1 MALVKCPECGRE
13 NVSDTAQCC
22 PECGFGIHDYFV
34 QRQNEQIAKEN
45 AVSAAQKAKV
55 RKEKEAE
62 ELERRL
68 ANIKSPEKPRKGVY
82 IAGGVVCGMIGAL
95 WMALALYDGFHFFKF
110 CIAAVLLVI
119 AFASH
124 SAYKDAVSDYNL
136 SQTDFRAYQQKII
149 SAEDAR
155 KAEAARIAYEKA
167 KKATAPVKCP
177 KCGSTAIAT
186 VNRGYSLVWGFIG
199 SGKPMNVC
207 QKCGY
212 KFDPK
217 KG

>member
-1 MALVKCPECGRE
+1 MALIKCPECGKE
-13 NVSDTAQCC
+13 NVSDSAQCC

-34 QRQNEQIAKEN
+34 KQQNERMAKEN

-55 RKEKEAE
+55 QKEKEAE
-62 ELERRL
+62 ELKHRL
-68 ANIKSPEKPRKGVY
+68 ANIKVPEEPRKGVY
-82 IAGGVVCGMIGAL
+82 VAGGAVCGIIGVL
-95 WMALALYDGFHFFKF
+95 WLVMSLYDGFHFFKF
-110 CIAAVLLVI
+110 CIAAFFFIMAATAYSV
-119 AFASH
+119 
-124 SAYKDAVSDYNL
+124 YKDAVSDYNL
-136 SQTDFRAYQQKII
+136 SQTDFSAYQQKVIR
-149 SAEDAR
+149 AEDAR
-155 KAEAARIAYEKA
+155 KAEEIRIANEKA

-217 KG
+217 K

>member
-110 CIAAVLLVI
+110 CIAAVFLVM

-124 SAYKDAVSDYNL
+124 SSYKDAVSYYNI
-136 SQTDFRAYQQKII
+136 SKTFSREYHNKIFW
-149 SAEDAR
+149 AVVAR
-155 KAEAARIAYEKA
+155 
-167 KKATAPVKCP
+167 TA
-177 KCGSTAIAT
+177 
-186 VNRGYSLVWGFIG
+186 
-199 SGKPMNVC
+199 
-207 QKCGY
+207 
-212 KFDPK
+212 
-217 KG
+217 

>member
-22 PECGFGIHDYFV
+22 PECGFGIHDYFIQ
-34 QRQNEQIAKEN
+34 QRNKQIAEEK

-55 RKEKEAE
+55 QKEKEAE

-68 ANIKSPEKPRKGVY
+68 ANIKSPEEPQKGVY
-82 IAGGVVCGMIGAL
+82 IAGVVGFGMIGAL
-95 WMALALYDGFHFFKF
+95 WMVLALYDGFHFFKF
-110 CIAAVLLVI
+110 CIAALFLVM
-119 AFASH
+119 AVATR

-149 SAEDAR
+149 SAENAR

-167 KKATAPVKCP
+167 KKATAPEKCP

>member
-45 AVSAAQKAKV
+45 AVSAKQKAKV
-55 RKEKEAE
+55 QKEKEAE

-95 WMALALYDGFHFFKF
+95 WMTLALYDGFHFFKF
-110 CIAAVLLVI
+110 CIAAFFLVM

-136 SQTDFRAYQQKII
+136 SQTDFSAYQQKII

-155 KAEAARIAYEKA
+155 RAEEARIAYEKA
-167 KKATAPVKCP
+167 KKATAPVKCLWFNLN
-177 KCGSTAIAT
+177 C
-186 VNRGYSLVWGFIG
+186 NRKPWLFSCVGGYWEWQTDECMSEMRVQ
-199 SGKPMNVC
+199 V
-207 QKCGY
+207 
-212 KFDPK
+212 
-217 KG
+217 

>member
-62 ELERRL
+62 ELDRRL

-110 CIAAVLLVI
+110 CIAAVFLVM

-155 KAEAARIAYEKA
+155 RRRQLELHMRRQ
-167 KKATAPVKCP
+167 KK
-177 KCGSTAIAT
+177 
-186 VNRGYSLVWGFIG
+186 RLHL
-199 SGKPMNVC
+199 
-207 QKCGY
+207 
-212 KFDPK
+212 
-217 KG
+217 

>member
-22 PECGFGIHDYFV
+22 PECGFGIHDYFIQ
-34 QRQNEQIAKEN
+34 QRNKQIAEEK

-55 RKEKEAE
+55 QKEKEAE

-68 ANIKSPEKPRKGVY
+68 ANIKSPEEPQKGVY
-82 IAGGVVCGMIGAL
+82 IAGVVGFGMIGAL
-95 WMALALYDGFHFFKF
+95 WMVLALYDGFHFFKF
-110 CIAAVLLVI
+110 CIAALFLVM
-119 AFASH
+119 AVATR

-149 SAEDAR
+149 SAENAR